1 MRLLVVHQNF
11 PGQFAHLVSEWAARP
26 GWEVR
31 GLGRHTAPGLPG
43 FDALLRHTPTR
54 SVRSDQHPYLR
65 QMEAATLNGQSA
77 LRAMLALR
85 RSGYTPDVIVAHPG
99 WGDTL
104 YAKDAFPDARLVHLC
119 EWYYSADGADMG
131 FDPEFPIRLDARA
144 RIRNWNAL
152 HTLNLTQC
160 DAAIT
165 PTRWQK
171 SRHPA
176 LFQPRLQ
183 VQHEGIATH
192 NLAPDPQATVT
203 TPSGVLLRAGDPDRP
218 VITYVA
224 RHLEPYRGF
233 HIFMRALEHIQR
245 LDARC
250 HAVIVG
256 ADGVGYGS
264 APPRIGNRPAAPHW
278 RALLL
283 DQVRLDATRTHFMGT
298 LPRDRYLRVL
308 QVSSAHVYLTYPF
321 VLSWSMLEA
330 MACGAPLVAS
340 DTAPVREVL
349 QDGANAR
356 LVDFFDAQAL
366 AEATL
371 AVMRG
376 DTSTARRRRQAMADV
391 QRYSIE
397 AGVRGYD
404 RVLGVGGEAEPVGV
418 GAREGLM
425 KEALW

>member
-1 MRLLVVHQNF
+1 MRVLVIHQNF
-11 PGQFAHLVSEWAARP
+11 PGQFGHLVREWAARP

-31 GLGRHTAPGLPG
+31 ALGRDTAPGLPG
-43 FDALLRHTPTR
+43 FDALLRHTPAR
-54 SVRSDQHPYLR
+54 GVRSDQHPYLR

-77 LRAMLALR
+77 LRAMLDLR
-85 RSGYTPDVIVAHPG
+85 RRGYTPDVIVAHPG
-99 WGDTL
+99 WGETL

-119 EWYYSADGADMG
+119 EWFYSADGADMG
-131 FDPEFPIRLDARA
+131 FDPEFPTRLDARA

-160 DAAIT
+160 DAAVT
-165 PTRWQK
+165 PTRWQQ

-176 LFQPRLQ
+176 VFQPRLQ

-192 NLAPDPQATVT
+192 TLAPDAQAAMT
-203 TPSGVLLRAGDPDRP
+203 TPSGVLLRAGDADRP

-233 HIFMRALEHIQR
+233 HVFMRALEHIQR

-256 ADGVGYGS
+256 ADGVSYGS
-264 APPRIGNRPAAPHW
+264 PPPRKGNRPAAPHW
-278 RALLL
+278 RAHLL
-283 DQVRLDATRTHFMGT
+283 DEVQLDATRTHFMGT

-308 QVSSAHVYLTYPF
+308 QISSAHVYLTYPF

-330 MACGAPLVAS
+330 MACGAPMVAS

-349 QDGANAR
+349 QDGVNAR
-356 LVDFFDAQAL
+356 LVDFFDVRAL
-366 AEATL
+366 AETTL

-376 DTSTARRRRQAMADV
+376 GTDTTRRRQQAMADV
-391 QRYSIE
+391 QRYSLD

-404 RVLGVGGEAEPVGV
+404 RVLGVGGA
-418 GAREGLM
+418 
-425 KEALW
+425 

>member
-1 MRLLVVHQNF
+1 MRVLVIHQNF
-11 PGQFAHLVSEWAARP
+11 PGQFAHLVREWAARP

-31 GLGRHTAPGLPG
+31 ALGRDTAPGLPG
-43 FDALLRHTPTR
+43 FDALLHHTPTR

-77 LRAMLALR
+77 LRAMLDLR
-85 RSGYTPDVIVAHPG
+85 RHGYTPDVIVAHPG
-99 WGDTL
+99 WGETL

-119 EWYYSADGADMG
+119 EWYYSADGADLG
-131 FDPEFPIRLDARA
+131 FDPEFPILLNTRA

-192 NLAPDPQATVT
+192 TLAPDPQAAMT
-203 TPSGVLLRAGDPDRP
+203 TPSGVLLRAGDADRP

-233 HIFMRALEHIQR
+233 HVFMRALEHIQR

-256 ADGVGYGS
+256 ADGVSYGS
-264 APPRIGNRPAAPHW
+264 PPPSHAHRPAAPHW
-278 RALLL
+278 RAHLL
-283 DQVRLDATRTHFMGT
+283 DEVQLDATRTHFMGT

-308 QVSSAHVYLTYPF
+308 QLSSAHVYLTYPF

-356 LVDFFDAQAL
+356 LVDFFDARAL

-376 DTSTARRRRQAMADV
+376 DTATAQRRQQAMADV
-391 QRYSIE
+391 QRYSLE
-397 AGVRGYD
+397 AGMRGYD
-404 RVLGVGGEAEPVGV
+404 RVLGVGGADASRPDEGWM
-418 GAREGLM
+418 REGLQ
-425 KEALW
+425 